1 MADISNNFRSS
12 MHGFN
17 RDDVIAY
24 IEKTSLEHEKDL
36 RALQDAN
43 ARMRQQLDECD
54 VDLLREE
61 LSNARAALAAAE
73 KKVEQL
79 EAEKAMLE
87 GELAGAREALAEAA
101 NAPASALDA
110 CFAEPVEEEPAPAE
124 SSPLNAP
131 ILPVCEPAPAE
142 PAKDYEALELA
153 AYRRAEVAERLARE
167 RANTIYDQLGEVFNA
182 ASTKL
187 DSNEIDLTQLTQ
199 ALQLNMSQLQ
209 DVLDAI
215 RGSYTDA
222 RESFR
227 SFSDRNRERPM
238 D

>member
-1 MADISNNFRSS
+1 MADISTNFRSS

-54 VDLLREE
+54 VDLLRAE
-61 LSNARAALAAAE
+61 LAAAKESAAAAEE
-73 KKVEQL
+73 KCVALQ
-79 EAEKAMLE
+79 AEKAMLE
-87 GELAGAREALAEAA
+87 GELTAAKEALAATES
-101 NAPASALDA
+101 APAVSEEAPVV
-110 CFAEPVEEEPAPAE
+110 AEV
-124 SSPLNAP
+124 SPLNAP
-131 ILPVCEPAPAE
+131 IMPVCDPAPAE

-167 RANTIYDQLGEVFNA
+167 RASGVYEQLGEVFNT
-182 ASTKL
+182 ASAKL
-187 DSNEIDLTQLTQ
+187 DSNENDLTQLTQ
-199 ALQLNMSQLQ
+199 ALQFNMSQLQ

-227 SFSDRNRERPM
+227 SFSDRNRERPAE
-238 D
+238 

>member
-24 IEKTSLEHEKDL
+24 IEKSSLEHEKDL

-54 VDLLREE
+54 VDLLKEE

-73 KKVEQL
+73 EKCVSL

-87 GELAGAREALAEAA
+87 GELAAARQALAEAA
-101 NAPASALDA
+101 NAPA
-110 CFAEPVEEEPAPAE
+110 AEPIAAPVFEAEEPEPAE
-124 SSPLNAP
+124 ASPLNAP
-131 ILPVCEPAPAE
+131 IMPVCEPEKAE

-167 RANTIYDQLGEVFNA
+167 RANTIYDQLGEVFNT

-199 ALQLNMSQLQ
+199 ALQLNMAQLQ

>member
-24 IEKTSLEHEKDL
+24 IEKSSLEHEKDL

-54 VDLLREE
+54 VDLLKEE
-61 LSNARAALAAAE
+61 LANARAALAAAE
-73 KKVEQL
+73 EKCVSL

-87 GELAGAREALAEAA
+87 GELAAARQALAEAA
-101 NAPASALDA
+101 NAPAP
-110 CFAEPVEEEPAPAE
+110 EPIAAPVFEAEEPEPAE
-124 SSPLNAP
+124 ASPLNAP
-131 ILPVCEPAPAE
+131 IMPVCEPEKAE

-167 RANTIYDQLGEVFNA
+167 RANTIYDQLGEVFNT

-199 ALQLNMSQLQ
+199 ALQLNMAQLQ